1 MPNENVYFAE
11 KELCTGML
19 NDKLVDDVGEHG
31 ERKGQLYK
39 TRKGKGKRKPE
50 APVATEEVMVFKKGV
65 FQRIRVP
72 VAASAPGASDEPS
85 VESGTAMLEGL
96 SAEERH
102 AILAPENMTES
113 ALSSQLALPHAR
125 ASTIGA
131 WREQSVRSCC
141 WGSYFDRVRCRAR
154 SPRLVRLPPLQT
166 RDTL

>member
-1 MPNENVYFAE
+1 VYFAE

-31 ERKGQLYK
+31 KREGQLYK

-72 VAASAPGASDEPS
+72 VAASAPGASHEPS
-85 VESGTAMLEGL
+85 IESGAAMLEGL
-96 SAEERH
+96 SAEERQ
-102 AILAPENMTES
+102 AILAPESMTES
-113 ALSSQLALPHAR
+113 LSSQSASPHAR
-125 ASTIGA
+125 ASSVGA

-141 WGSYFDRVRCRAR
+141 WGSYFDRVRRRAR
-154 SPRLVRLPPLQT
+154 SPRLVRLPPVQT